1 MFRDTLSVSWSYS
14 CYIVCCWLAINILI
28 VLAFFPSLYLEW
40 DSPNSILHLLCLLVS
55 QKSTKKI
62 MLMDLLFW
70 LSDIRK
76 SCNKYIFC
84 AVEGCRFASWS
95 PIIVCL
101 SYNDFSWRRLI
112 ESPFDSSTFIP
123 KYRIDL
129 YETHS
134 NRVPYICHNFE
145 KCKTGSSRVKDQR
158 ERERCVSFFFLLF
171 AVHGKYWGMVAS
183 SSSCLWGNEKPVKKW
198 KQPKGKNLI

>member
-14 CYIVCCWLAINILI
+14 CYILCCWLAINILI
-28 VLAFFPSLYLEW
+28 VLAFFSFTALSSTRVVLTQFNPAFWYFYWCAKNL
-40 DSPNSILHLLCLLVS
+40 
-55 QKSTKKI
+55 QKSCVFFIVWFWPTK
-62 MLMDLLFW
+62 
-70 LSDIRK
+70 IRENHVK
-76 SCNKYIFC
+76 AIFC
-84 AVEGCRFASWS
+84 TKWKIGGLNPGLPMLPC
-95 PIIVCL
+95 
-101 SYNDFSWRRLI
+101 FSFVLWLFMKT
-112 ESPFDSSTFIP
+112 FDSSTVIP

-145 KCKTGSSRVKDQR
+145 KSKTGSSRVKDQR
-158 ERERCVSFFFLLF
+158 ERGVYLFLLF